1 MTKEAIMKAKY
12 INTLILV
19 VVATGTVFAS
29 FIGDISRGVEPLQ
42 SIFFGFVA
50 AIITIQVLPALVLLV
65 RMTKG
70 LLTRP
75 DRELAE
81 EKQN

>member
-1 MTKEAIMKAKY
+1 MTKDADMKAKY

-19 VVATGTVFAS
+19 VVATGSVFAS

-65 RMTKG
+65 RMVKG
-70 LLTRP
+70 LLARS